1 VPTVTTLLLFAAAT
15 LALTATPGP
24 AVLYLLG
31 RAVGEGRRAGFAS
44 MLGIEAGEVAW
55 IVCAAVG
62 LSALLAH
69 SALALSGL
77 RYLGATYLIV
87 IGLRSWRRSESL
99 DERPPSGSTHA
110 FTQGFI
116 VQILN
121 PKVALFFLAYF
132 PQFLRPGHAVA
143 PQVLLLGTIY
153 ILVALTSDSL
163 YLLLAS
169 SLAARFA
176 QSARARRRQT
186 RISALTYIA
195 LGLAALALGD
205 RNASGGALGQ
215 LSLAANPTAR

>member
-1 VPTVTTLLLFAAAT
+1 VPSVTTLLLFALVT
-15 LALTATPGP
+15 LALSATPGP
-24 AVLYLLG
+24 AVLYLIG
-31 RAVGEGRRAGFAS
+31 RAVGEGCRAGFAS
-44 MLGIEAGEVAW
+44 MLGIEAGELAW

-77 RYLGATYLIV
+77 RYLGAAYLIL
-87 IGLRSWRRSESL
+87 IGIRSWKHPESITAL
-99 DERPPSGSTHA
+99 PPTRSTHA
-110 FTQGFI
+110 VAQGFI
-116 VQILN
+116 IQILN

-153 ILVALTSDSL
+153 IAVAFTSDSL
-163 YLLLAS
+163 YLLLATW
-169 SLAARFA
+169 LAGRFA

-195 LGLAALALGD
+195 LGLAAAALGD
-205 RNASGGALGQ
+205 RHASGRALGQ
-215 LSLAANPTAR
+215 PSLAGNRLAP